1 MGDGLTV
8 ADEYRGLVIL
18 DGGVK
23 AHKRFD
29 PRVKEMFVVDDGGI
43 FDLALW
49 LSASGIT
56 AYKVDES
63 MLAGGAN
70 PEESRV
76 VNFNASTDKK
86 KYAVRVL
93 TMPGDSDPDDPGK
106 TNPSTGYTA
115 CGECRMPKDAD
126 YCKVFPTRIRKQ
138 VEDLFRWLSAAVT
151 QPGSPEGQQ
160 LANLGLPPRLPQQA
174 LEKLRNP
181 EAREAMVRQLTTQNA
196 IHEVRHAVSLKD
208 HQKGSPK
215 GAEDPVRECPM
226 YYPADVTYRCFI
238 VLQALFRRDSSLP
251 VRYKKFCRGL
261 ASLQKEGYNCFA
273 RINVADW

>member
-1 MGDGLTV
+1 MIPRDDDNDRIADSWQRQMGIAAQPKPNAVAYKVTGQDRVGDGLPV
-8 ADEYRGLVIL
+8 AHEYRGPVIL

-43 FDLALW
+43 FDPALW

-76 VNFNASTDKK
+76 VNFNASADEK

-93 TMPGDSDPDDPGK
+93 TMPGGSDPYDAGK

-126 YCKVFPTRIRKQ
+126 YCKGFPTRIRKQ
-138 VEDLFRWLSAAVT
+138 V
-151 QPGSPEGQQ
+151 
-160 LANLGLPPRLPQQA
+160 
-174 LEKLRNP
+174 
-181 EAREAMVRQLTTQNA
+181 
-196 IHEVRHAVSLKD
+196 
-208 HQKGSPK
+208 
-215 GAEDPVRECPM
+215 
-226 YYPADVTYRCFI
+226 
-238 VLQALFRRDSSLP
+238 
-251 VRYKKFCRGL
+251 
-261 ASLQKEGYNCFA
+261 
-273 RINVADW
+273 